1 METQSATVSA
11 TTSPAR
17 DEAPEVPSNVQR
29 ATSTKPWSSGLED
42 TVAAATR
49 LSAVDGERGSLLIAG
64 TPVEDVVDSGFVA
77 VAARLLTR
85 ARTDGAEV
93 DDDDDNEA
101 EAFGARF
108 RAARPLMWRRF
119 ARESWLTLDDPM
131 AALRVGLAFVSGDDP
146 AQFIAASHAI
156 VAAWV
161 RSRADSATADADADT
176 DADRGDASAGAWLL
190 HRAIGKGDDSGGAA
204 LDGYLTTVID
214 HGMNASTFAARVTA
228 STQASLSASLTA
240 GVAALSGP
248 LHGGAPGPVLDLL
261 DQIAAGGFAV
271 IDDELA
277 AGRRLMGF
285 GHRIY
290 RVRDPRAAVLERAVA
305 RLAATNSN
313 AAAATR
319 LALARQVEIEA
330 GRRLQAKNPGRAL
343 PANVEFFT
351 AVLLEAVGLPR
362 SAFAA
367 IFAAGRVAGWCAHV
381 VEQRRTGRLIR
392 PQSLFV
398 P

>member
-1 METQSATVSA
+1 METPQSATVSA
-11 TTSPAR
+11 
-17 DEAPEVPSNVQR
+17 PSTGSAQR

-49 LSAVDGERGSLLIAG
+49 LSAVDGERGSLLIGG
-64 TPVEDVVDSGFVA
+64 TAVEDIVDSGFVA
-77 VAARLLTR
+77 VAARLLAR
-85 ARTDGAEV
+85 AGADAGDGDVFVHATF
-93 DDDDDNEA
+93 A
-101 EAFGARF
+101 ARF

-119 ARESWLTLDDPM
+119 ARESWLALDDPM
-131 AALRVGLAFVSGDDP
+131 AALRVGLSFVSGNDP
-146 AQFIAASHAI
+146 ADFIAASHAI

-161 RSRADSATADADADT
+161 KQRAGNADLNARAPDDHDDDHDDDDA
-176 DADRGDASAGAWLL
+176 ASAGAWLL
-190 HRAIGKGDDSGGAA
+190 KKATGTTDAEGGAA
-204 LDGYLTTVID
+204 LDRYLTTVID
-214 HGMNASTFAARVTA
+214 HGMNASTFVARVTA

-261 DQIAAGGFAV
+261 DQIAAGGFSV

-319 LALARQVEIEA
+319 LTLARQVELEA
-330 GRRLQAKNPGRAL
+330 GRRLAAKNPDRAL

-351 AVLLEAVGLPR
+351 AVLLEAVGLLR
-362 SAFAA
+362 TAFAA